1 MMKKIFTAVIV
12 AAAVMSCTSSNT
24 VLSGIVPEGS
34 DQQVRV
40 MVRSLNLDTLVT
52 PVNGK
57 FSIGLPVDD
66 KLMAVAHYDGKSAQL
81 ILDGSRVSIDFTSDE
96 KPLCVQGKGAN
107 AAYAEYVRWNADYRN
122 RYPAAPVEE
131 RAALM
136 DEYRN
141 KMKEI
146 AAANNN
152 VLGLIA
158 VKNIKPLLEPAQMRE
173 FVATLDPAISED
185 EGIVTMLETIAAQEA
200 TSPGKMFADFEIIQP
215 DGSVKK
221 LSDYVGKGK
230 YVLADFWASW
240 CGPCR
245 REIPNV
251 KKVYDKFGGEKFE
264 VVSIAVWDKAE
275 NTLKAIEEEKLE
287 WPQIIDCQDVPGKL
301 YGIEGIPVMILFGPD
316 GTIVE
321 RGGELRGENMEP
333 TIAKYVK

>member
-1 MMKKIFTAVIV
+1 MKKLFIAALVAVS
-12 AAAVMSCTSSNT
+12 AMACTSKNT

-34 DQQVRV
+34 DKQVKV
-40 MVRSLNLDTLVT
+40 MIRSLKLDTLIT

-57 FSIGLPVDD
+57 FSIDLPVDD
-66 KLMAVAHYDGKSAQL
+66 KLMAVAHYGGKSAQL

-122 RYPAAPVEE
+122 RYPAAPAED

-158 VKNIKPLLEPAQMRE
+158 VKNIKPLLEPAEMRE

-185 EGIVTMLETIAAQEA
+185 EGIVSMLETIAAQEA
-200 TSPGKMFADFEIIQP
+200 TAVGKMFTDFEIAQP

-275 NTLKAIEEEKLE
+275 NTIKAIEEEKLE

-321 RGGELRGENMEP
+321 RGGELRGANMEP
-333 TIAKYVK
+333 TIAKYIK